1 MKKFFSSMTLIV
13 AVLLSASFS
22 FSAIPAPDFSSWRCR
37 GEMAED
43 PRMFRVTCFDKESID
58 IADSM
63 VARYSDE
70 VNLTK
75 GDLLIWFAFERS
87 KNIFSIHNGVKIYR
101 IDKYKINFYR
111 INRNQD
117 GILDWVWLETRELI
131 RTSFDNGDQKVPITD
146 VNSPFGKEYFA
157 FMKRMGRDPAKINM
171 PSIRFDREKNQK

>member
-22 FSAIPAPDFSSWRCR
+22 FSATPAPDFSSWRCR

-63 VARYSDE
+63 VVRYSDE

-87 KNIFSIHNGVKIYR
+87 KNIFSIPNKVKVYR

-111 INRNQD
+111 TNRNQD
-117 GILDWVWLETRELI
+117 GILDWVWLETKELD
-131 RTSFDNGDQKVPITD
+131 RASFNEGQKILIAD
-146 VNSPFGKEYFA
+146 VNSLFGKEYFA

-171 PSIRFDREKNQK
+171 PSIRFDREKN